1 MPKPRIAISWGNAR
15 RSTDPG
21 LDENALRAAVAGF
34 VAELGYAGWGVSLL
48 LADDPTLHELN
59 RGHRGRDAPTDVLS
73 WSYLEAPQAG
83 PSSPAPVS
91 LPRDSA
97 EDAAGPGEEM
107 LGDLAIS
114 LERAQAQARTHGW
127 ELRTE
132 VLRLL
137 AHGCAHLA
145 GYDHQSPEDETAMHA
160 VEVRLL
166 AVAGL
171 EGIYPE

>member
-1 MPKPRIAISWGNAR
+1 MPNPRIAISWRNAP

-21 LDENALRAAVAGF
+21 LEEKALRAAVAGF

-73 WSYLEAPQAG
+73 WSYRESPQAV
-83 PSSPAPVS
+83 PPSPAPAS
-91 LPRDSA
+91 LLRDSA
-97 EDAAGPGEEM
+97 ADAGHGEEL

-114 LERAQAQARTHGW
+114 WERAQAQARTNGW

-145 GYDHQSPEDETAMHA
+145 GYDHESPEDEAAMRA

-166 AVAGL
+166 AAAGL
-171 EGIYPE
+171 EGVYPE